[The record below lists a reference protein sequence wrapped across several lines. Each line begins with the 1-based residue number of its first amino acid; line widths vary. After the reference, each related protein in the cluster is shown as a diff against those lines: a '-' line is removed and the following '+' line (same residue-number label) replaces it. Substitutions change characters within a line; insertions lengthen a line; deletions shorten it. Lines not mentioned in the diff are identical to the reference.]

1 MGLLLEQIELIEG
14 KKELT
19 TIISTMR
26 SLGKDVDEVRQY
38 LEKSTGKRLDDISDD
53 ELAQIAAAGALAG
66 IDQSMA
72 PAADKD
78 PDLQRDFKQAQTAM
92 EIPYFGPKVV
102 ASRVR
107 DMMPSGKYTTYS
119 PDGKPIDIDVDISG
133 SDLSAIKSAVE
144 RAGKT
149 FPDALADLEKG
160 KFSSALNKVISK
172 TVAPSVASQPA
183 AKAPTSKGNWNQS
196 K

>member
-1 MGLLLEQIELIEG
+1 MGLLIEQIELIEG
-14 KKELT
+14 KNEMA

-38 LEKSTGKRLDDISDD
+38 LEKSTGKSLDDISDM
-53 ELAQIAAAGALAG
+53 ELAKIAAAGANAG
-66 IDQSMA
+66 KQIAPGADQ
-72 PAADKD
+72 D
-78 PDLQRDFKQAQTAM
+78 PQLQKDFKDAQIAM
-92 EIPYFGPKVV
+92 KVPYFGPKAV

-107 DMMPSGKYTTYS
+107 DMMPSGTYTTQS

-133 SDLSAIKSAVE
+133 SDLSAIKSAAE

-149 FPDALADLEKG
+149 FPDALAALQSG
-160 KFSSALNKVISK
+160 NFSSALGKVIDK
-172 TVAPSVASQPA
+172 TVAPSTAPAPKKSQ
-183 AKAPTSKGNWNQS
+183 GNWN

>member
-1 MGLLLEQIELIEG
+1 MGLLLEQIELLEG
-14 KKELT
+14 EKEMAAIL
-19 TIISTMR
+19 STMR
-26 SLGKDVDEVRQY
+26 KLGKDVDEVRQY
-38 LEKSTGKRLDDISDD
+38 LEKSTGKSLDDISDN
-53 ELAQIAAAGALAG
+53 ELAKIAAAGALAG

-78 PDLQRDFKQAQTAM
+78 PDLQRDFKQAQSAM
-92 EIPYFGPKVV
+92 NIPFVGPAAV

-133 SDLSAIKSAVE
+133 SDLSAIKSAAE

-149 FPDALADLEKG
+149 FPDALADLQKG
-160 KFSSALNKVISK
+160 KFSSALNKVINK
-172 TVAPSVASQPA
+172 TIEPSAAPQPA